1 MVTRTSRP
9 RALLAGLLVL
19 GAALAADTALAQS
32 FYRCK
37 SGNSTYVS
45 DRPCTAGA
53 GSTLGSVGPTPAYGS
68 QGPAQS
74 QAGSYPRPSQVP
86 EHTQYLSSAC
96 ADISEAIRTGPSRGV
111 RGDVLSGLHQEY
123 RQKCADED
131 QAARQRVY
139 EEQRRQRDDKRSA
152 QATERQQQQQARLTQ
167 EQCSEML
174 RILAGKRQHAATMN
188 EGERGDL
195 QRFEAN
201 YAERCKR

>member
-9 RALLAGLLVL
+9 RALLAGLLAL

-45 DRPCTAGA
+45 DRPCTSGA
-53 GSTLGSVGPTPAYGS
+53 GSTLGSMGPPPTYGS
-68 QGPAQS
+68 QGQAQAS
-74 QAGSYPRPSQVP
+74 SYQRPSQAP

-139 EEQRRQRDDKRSA
+139 EDQRRQRDDKRSA
-152 QATERQQQQQARLTQ
+152 QAAQQQEQQQARLTQ
-167 EQCSEML
+167 EQCGEML
-174 RILAGKRQHAATMN
+174 RILAGKRQHMAEMN

-195 QRFEAN
+195 QRFQAN

>member
-1 MVTRTSRP
+1 MVTRKSGL
-9 RALLAGLLVL
+9 RAMLTGLLML
-19 GAALAADTALAQS
+19 GAGLAADTTFAQS
-32 FYRCK
+32 VYRCK
-37 SGNSTYVS
+37 SGNSTFVS
-45 DRPCTAGA
+45 DRPCPAGT
-53 GSTLGSVGPTPAYGS
+53 GSTLGVAGATPTYGS
-68 QGPAQS
+68 PT
-74 QAGSYPRPSQVP
+74 QASSYQRPSETP
-86 EHTQYLSSAC
+86 EHTRYLSAAC

-111 RGDVLSGLHQEY
+111 RGDVLSGLHREY
-123 RQKCADED
+123 REKCADED

-152 QATERQQQQQARLTQ
+152 QAAERQQQQQARLTQ

-174 RILAGKRQHAATMN
+174 RILAGKRQHAAAMN